1 MKRHFHT
8 IAILLLL
15 PGLAMATT
23 AVSRIAAVV
32 NSEIITT
39 RQLDQEVSERVKGG
53 NIPASQASALRQ
65 QVLSDLI
72 EKTLLMQ
79 KADELRIKV
88 AEDEIEEAINEVQK
102 QNKLTR
108 EQLIEALQSE
118 GMGYEKYRENLR
130 QQILRYKLV
139 GREVQARVEV
149 TNREI
154 RDYFRENIGK
164 YRDEPFLRLSRIT
177 FPIPAKA
184 TTVQIEAIRGKA
196 EAALNRLRQGE
207 EFYPVLL
214 SLTADQSAEGGDM
227 GTFAEGELTSAFEKA
242 VRNLKEGEI
251 SSMVE
256 TPAGF
261 HILQVNEISAG
272 KVRQFDSVKEEIRRI
287 LREQKTE
294 ERFKEWSQ
302 GLRKEAYI
310 DIRL

>member
-1 MKRHFHT
+1 MKRHFYT

-23 AVSRIAAVV
+23 TVSRIAAVV

-88 AEDEIEEAINEVQK
+88 AEDEIEEAIDEVQK

-242 VRNLKEGEI
+242 VRKLKEGEI
-251 SSMVE
+251 SSLVE

>member
-23 AVSRIAAVV
+23 TVSRIAAVV

-65 QVLSDLI
+65 QVLSELI

-88 AEDEIEEAINEVQK
+88 AEDEIEEAIDEVQK
-102 QNKLTR
+102 QNNLTR

-184 TTVQIEAIRGKA
+184 TTVQIEAIRSKA

-214 SLTADQSAEGGDM
+214 SFTADQSAEGGDM
-227 GTFAEGELTSAFEKA
+227 GTFAEGELTSAFERA
-242 VRNLKEGEI
+242 VRGLKEGEI
-251 SSMVE
+251 SSLVE

-294 ERFKEWSQ
+294 ERFKEWTQ